1 MKKIFLISVALF
13 AFTMVF
19 AETKTV
25 ILDGRNF
32 TSTATEAESSITQ
45 DDIKYTISKG
55 AKAISKYNTS
65 ETEFSD
71 VTKCIFIGQKNTYIY
86 NQTPFGAGITKF
98 EIYTNAG
105 NVSEKVTTEISF
117 SETPITEST
126 ENKIDIGTP
135 TKDAIKEIKDIPAN
149 AKYFYWT
156 ITSTDYNAQVAFRI
170 TYELESEPEATPV
183 ENVYDKAAGTTKK
196 VLENGQILIIH
207 DGKKY
212 NLNGQTVE

>member
-25 ILDGRNF
+25 ILDGRNL

-55 AKAISKYNTS
+55 AKAKERPKTSKI
-65 ETEFSD
+65 EFAD
-71 VTKCIFIGQKNTYIY
+71 VTQCIFIGEKKTYIY

-105 NVSEKVTTEISF
+105 QPSVLVTTDISF

-126 ENKIDIGTP
+126 ENKIEIGTP
-135 TKDAIKEIKDIPAN
+135 TIDAIKEIENIPEN

-156 ITSTDYNAQVAFRI
+156 VTSSHNAQVAFRI

>member
-25 ILDGRNF
+25 ILDGRNL

-45 DDIKYTISKG
+45 DDIKYTIRKKTKATSKP
-55 AKAISKYNTS
+55 STS
-65 ETEFSD
+65 GVEFSD
-71 VTKCIFIGQKNTYIY
+71 VTKCILIGKKNTYIY

-98 EIYTNAG
+98 EIYTNKDA
-105 NVSEKVTTEISF
+105 SEKVTTEISF
-117 SETPITEST
+117 SETEITASSD
-126 ENKIDIGTP
+126 NKIEIEAPTP
-135 TKDAIKEIKDIPAN
+135 DAIKEIKDIPAN
-149 AKYFYWT
+149 AKYFYWK
-156 ITSTDYNAQVAFRI
+156 ITSADYNAQVAFRI

-183 ENVYDKAAGTTKK
+183 ENVYDKAAETTKK

-207 DGKKY
+207 NGKKY

>member
-25 ILDGRNF
+25 ILDGRNLTDTETTEE
-32 TSTATEAESSITQ
+32 TSIEQE
-45 DDIKYTISKG
+45 DIKYIISKK
-55 AKAISKYNTS
+55 AKATSKPSTS
-65 ETEFSD
+65 ATEFSD
-71 VTKCIFIGQKNTYIY
+71 VTKCILIGQKNAYIY

-98 EIYTNAG
+98 EIYTNKVA
-105 NVSEKVTTEISF
+105 SAKVTTEISF
-117 SETPITEST
+117 SETAITASSD
-126 ENKIDIGTP
+126 NKIEIEAPTP
-135 TKDAIKEIKDIPAN
+135 NAIKEIKDIPAN

-170 TYELESEPEATPV
+170 TYELDSEPEATPV
-183 ENVYDKAAGTTKK
+183 ENVYDKAAETTEKI
-196 VLENGQILIIH
+196 LENGQILIIH

>member
-25 ILDGRNF
+25 ILDGRNLTDTETTEE
-32 TSTATEAESSITQ
+32 TSIEQE
-45 DDIKYTISKG
+45 DIKYIISKG
-55 AKAISKYNTS
+55 AKAISKYGTS
-65 ETEFSD
+65 ETEFAD
-71 VTKCIFIGQKNTYIY
+71 VTQCIFIGKKNTYIY

-98 EIYTNAG
+98 EIYTNTG
-105 NVSEKVTTEISF
+105 SVSTAVTTDISF
-117 SETPITEST
+117 SETPITNST
-126 ENKIDIGTP
+126 DSKIEIGTP
-135 TKDAIKEIKDIPAN
+135 IKDAIKEIENIPEK

-156 ITSTDYNAQVAFRI
+156 VTSSHNAQVAFRI

-183 ENVYDKAAGTTKK
+183 ENVSDQAAGTTKK
-196 VLENGQILIIH
+196 ILENGQILIIH
-207 DGKKY
+207 NGKKY

>member
-1 MKKIFLISVALF
+1 
-13 AFTMVF
+13 MVF

-25 ILDGRNF
+25 ILDGRNL
-32 TSTATEAESSITQ
+32 TGTATEAESSITQ

-65 ETEFSD
+65 ETEFAD
-71 VTKCIFIGQKNTYIY
+71 VTKCILIGKKNTYIY

-105 NVSEKVTTEISF
+105 SASEKVTTEISF
-117 SETPITEST
+117 SETPITESSD
-126 ENKIDIGTP
+126 NKIEIGTP
-135 TKDAIKEIKDIPAN
+135 TKDAIKEIENIPEN

-156 ITSTDYNAQVAFRI
+156 ITSDNPAQVAFRI

-196 VLENGQILIIH
+196 ILENGQILIIH